1 MKELNMINKVFD
13 EKQYLFLNPDVAEAV
28 KDGKIKSGRD
38 HYEMF
43 GRYEG
48 RSNAIGG
55 QLTRVEK
62 ALAHISKNGFG
73 LEIGPSHNPIAP
85 RGKGFN
91 VQILDHMSS
100 AELKEKY
107 RDHNVNL
114 DNIEEVDYVW
124 NGQPLPELIGKTACY
139 DYIIASHVIEHV
151 PDLISFLQQCETLLK
166 PDGILSLV
174 IPDKRYCFDYF
185 DPVTS
190 TGEVLDAWAS
200 NRKRPSPGKV
210 FDHIA
215 NAAKRA
221 GDIAWNDKA
230 NGLIEL
236 VHELQDAKNLWL
248 HASNH
253 LDYIDVHCWRFVP
266 ASFRLI
272 VNDLQFLKLVG
283 LKVLTEH
290 NTVGC
295 EFFMSLGLSEEYHLE
310 DRLQLLNRMSGE
322 LNKY

>member
-1 MKELNMINKVFD
+1 MINIDFN
-13 EKQYLFLNPDVAEAV
+13 EEQYLKLYPDVALAV
-28 KDGKIKSGRD
+28 KDGEIKSGRD

-48 RSNAIGG
+48 RSSTIGS

-62 ALAHISKNGFG
+62 ALALISKNGFG

-85 RGKGFN
+85 RSKGFN
-91 VQILDHMSS
+91 VEILDHMSS
-100 AELKEKY
+100 TELKHKY

-124 NGQPLPELIGKTACY
+124 NGQPLPELVGKTACY

-151 PDLISFLQQCETLLK
+151 PDLISFLQQCEALLK
-166 PDGILSLV
+166 PGGTLSLV
-174 IPDKRYCFDYF
+174 IPDKRYCFDHF
-185 DPVTS
+185 DSVTQ
-190 TGEVLDAWAS
+190 TGEVLDAWA
-200 NRKRPSPGKV
+200 NKRKRPSPGKV

-215 NAAKRA
+215 NAAKKN
-221 GDIAWNDKA
+221 GNIAWNDNS

-253 LDYIDVHCWRFVP
+253 MDYIDVHCWRFVP

-272 VNDLQFLKLVG
+272 LNDLQFLKLVG
-283 LKVLTEH
+283 LEVLTEFD
-290 NTVGC
+290 TVGC
-295 EFFMSLGLSEEYHLE
+295 EFFMSLGLRKEYFLE
-310 DRLQLLNRMSGE
+310 DRLHLLNRMSSE